1 MTGHGKSSTANSLA
15 GSEFFKIS
23 SSVNSETDKVKGL
36 ATTFLGENNRDK
48 VIIIDTP
55 GIGDSKGRDTEHIA
69 NMVYNL
75 KQIGFVH
82 TFLIILNSE
91 DIRFNDQL

>member
-1 MTGHGKSSTANSLA
+1 VTGHGKSSTANSLA
-15 GSEFFKIS
+15 GSASFKIS
-23 SSVNSETDKVKGL
+23 SSVNSETDNVKGL
-36 ATTFLGENNRDK
+36 ATTFQGENDQDK

-82 TFLIILNSE
+82 TFLVIINSE
-91 DIRFNDQL
+91 ENRFNE